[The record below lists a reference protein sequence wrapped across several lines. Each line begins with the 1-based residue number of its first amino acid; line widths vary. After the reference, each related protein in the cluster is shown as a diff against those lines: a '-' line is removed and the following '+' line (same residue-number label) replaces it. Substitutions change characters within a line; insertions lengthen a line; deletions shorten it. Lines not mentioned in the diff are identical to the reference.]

1 MINTVKINDE
11 LYIELNKKNNET
23 IISIINNNLKIVLS
37 KMKTDCTF
45 STNFV
50 YDKNYIVIYSKGS
63 SINNIPLNIE
73 VVYDIKRNITIN
85 LSDNKIKNIF
95 KNILIY
101 KRGFNLVDILSSLN
115 TFYIDTDDDDDVHNN
130 FRTYITSNNKNI
142 SDEEFINY
150 VISNYPKLKKYI
162 GLGVIPYSIY
172 SKIEDDFGTD
182 TLWFNIMPQDVLL
195 IGNDIVKRKK

>member
-1 MINTVKINDE
+1 MINTIKINDE
-11 LYIELNKKNNET
+11 LYVELNQKNNET
-23 IISIINNNLKIVLS
+23 IISIIKNNLKIVLS
-37 KMKTDCTF
+37 KTKTDCTF

-63 SINNIPLNIE
+63 SINDIPLSIE
-73 VVYDIKRNITIN
+73 VVYDIKRNITID
-85 LSDNKIKNIF
+85 LSNNNIKNIF
-95 KNILIY
+95 QNMFIY

-130 FRTYITSNNKNI
+130 FRTYITSNNQNI

-195 IGNDIVKRKK
+195 IGNDVVKRKK

>member
-1 MINTVKINDE
+1 M
-11 LYIELNKKNNET
+11 
-23 IISIINNNLKIVLS
+23 
-37 KMKTDCTF
+37 F
-45 STNFV
+45 
-50 YDKNYIVIYSKGS
+50 
-63 SINNIPLNIE
+63 
-73 VVYDIKRNITIN
+73 
-85 LSDNKIKNIF
+85 
-95 KNILIY
+95 IY